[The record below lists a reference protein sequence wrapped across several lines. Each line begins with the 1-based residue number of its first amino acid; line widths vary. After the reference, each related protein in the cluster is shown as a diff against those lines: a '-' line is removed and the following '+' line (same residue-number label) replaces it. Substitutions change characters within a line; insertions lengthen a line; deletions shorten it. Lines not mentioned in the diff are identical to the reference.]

1 MKLPVDYRALDWQKG
16 DNARV
21 RNEYVKLQEG
31 KCYWCRCPLDSD
43 PPKSVTNREINWDLF
58 PKGFLNAPIHLQHCH
73 KTHMTEGAV
82 HALCNAVMWQ
92 YYER

>member
-1 MKLPVDYRALDWQKG
+1 MKLPVDYRTLDWQKG
-16 DNARV
+16 DKARV

-31 KCYWCRCPLDSD
+31 KCYWCKCLLNDD
-43 PPKSVTNREINWDLF
+43 PPKSVTDKEINWDLF

-73 KTHMTEGAV
+73 NTQMTEGAV

-92 YYER
+92 YYGR